1 MSNTE
6 RVLYFPEGKIMKT
19 IICDDEKSTCSELD
33 YTEICE
39 REERFTCD
47 RSFLFWRYFVGLFE
61 KRENKHSFSGYR
73 IARERWSYGRQIY
86 KRGS

>member
-19 IICDDEKSTCSELD
+19 IICDDEKKHMFRARRD

-47 RSFLFWRYFVGLFE
+47 RSFFILEILLLDYL
-61 KRENKHSFSGYR
+61 K
-73 IARERWSYGRQIY
+73 ER
-86 KRGS
+86 K